1 LGRPSKMK
9 LLREKPRKLFTS
21 GTGSFHWCGTLVPL
35 AVAEPHASFQESLVS
50 V

>member
-1 LGRPSKMK
+1 MK
-9 LLREKPRKLFTS
+9 LLREKPRKRFAGGTWGHFIGAELLF
-21 GTGSFHWCGTLVPL
+21 LL